1 MGTEKETFHV
11 LELRARE
18 IVERMKLLKEENA
31 KIKMQNGELLS
42 RQEKIRVKT
51 RKLLDRLSN

>member
-1 MGTEKETFHV
+1 MGTEKETFQV

-18 IVERMKLLKEENA
+18 IVEKMKLLKEENT
-31 KIKMQNGELLS
+31 KIKMQNSELLS

>member
-1 MGTEKETFHV
+1 MGTEKETFQV

-18 IVERMKLLKEENA
+18 IVERMKLMKEENT
-31 KIKMQNGELLS
+31 KIKMQNSELLS

>member
-1 MGTEKETFHV
+1 MGTEKETFQV

-18 IVERMKLLKEENA
+18 IVERMRLLKEENT
-31 KIKMQNGELLS
+31 KIKMQNSELLS
-42 RQEKIRVKT
+42 RQEKIREKT